1 MCYWNGRTTIDWMF
15 STAYSGDAKWN
26 DAHWKNER
34 FDKLLK
40 EARVELDEKKRAEY
54 KQTHRSS
61 IGQMHCI
68 WPFLLYYQKPGQWEC
83 LSRGVTARGNG

>member
-1 MCYWNGRTTIDWMF
+1 MERCALD
-15 STAYSGDAKWN
+15 
-26 DAHWKNER
+26 ER

-61 IGQMHCI
+61 IGQMHSFGLFYNI
-68 WPFLLYYQKPGQWEC
+68 TKSQ
-83 LSRGVTARGNG
+83 GNGNVYQEG